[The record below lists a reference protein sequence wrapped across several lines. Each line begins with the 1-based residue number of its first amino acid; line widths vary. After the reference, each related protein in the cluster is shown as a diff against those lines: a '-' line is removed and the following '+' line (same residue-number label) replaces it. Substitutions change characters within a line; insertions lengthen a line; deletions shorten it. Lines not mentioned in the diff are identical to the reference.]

1 MREPWRSCSIST
13 PDVGRLAG
21 WLLVGLLVACSSSK
35 PPPPAADDAGIP
47 SQGPP
52 AEGLPGCLL
61 YGFPQRTG
69 EVPPEL
75 PELSGL
81 AASTRH
87 PGVFWAHNDSDNGFR
102 LYAID
107 ETGKRLATLTLTGV
121 SPRDIEDVAIG
132 PCEPRPGAAPCI
144 YLADIGDNLLNRK
157 EVRLLRL
164 PEPEQL
170 TDASRSVEPLAFVYP
185 DGHHNAEA
193 LIMDA
198 STGQLAV
205 ITKTTESLGDLYT
218 LEGLAPGKTG
228 RATRLGTFQAPAE
241 MDRMTTGA
249 SLHPAGERLLL
260 RTYTHVWEVR
270 MPQARGLGDF
280 LQGQVVEVP
289 GASQAQAEA
298 IAFLADGNG
307 YLLGSEFT
315 GQPLYRTSCR

>member
-1 MREPWRSCSIST
+1 MRGPWRSCSIWT
-13 PDVGRLAG
+13 PDVGRLVG
-21 WLLVGLLVACSSSK
+21 GLLVGLLAACSSSK
-35 PPPPAADDAGIP
+35 PPPPAAPDAGVP
-47 SQGPP
+47 PQGPP

-61 YGFPQRTG
+61 YGVPERTG
-69 EVPPEL
+69 AVPPEL

-87 PGVFWAHNDSDNGFR
+87 PGAFWAHNDSDNGFH

-107 ETGKRLATLTLTGV
+107 ETGKRLATLTLTGAT
-121 SPRDIEDVAIG
+121 PRDIEDVAVG
-132 PCEPRPGAAPCI
+132 PCEPRPGAASCI
-144 YLADIGDNLLNRK
+144 YLADIGDNLLSRE

-170 TDASRSVEPLAFVYP
+170 ADATLAVEPLAFVYP

-193 LIMDA
+193 LIMNP

-205 ITKTTESLGDLYT
+205 ITKTLESLGHLYL
-218 LEGLAPGKTG
+218 LEGLAPGQTG
-228 RATRLGTFQAPAE
+228 RATRLGTFQAPSE

-249 SLHPAGERLLL
+249 SLHPSGERLLL
-260 RTYTHVWEVR
+260 RTYTRVWEVR
-270 MPQARGLGDF
+270 MPQAQGLGDF
-280 LQGQVVEVP
+280 LEGQVVEVP

-315 GQPLYRTSCR
+315 GQPLYRTLCR